1 MSLGDRDRPAATTD
15 AYIRHVAHDLRASL
29 NTVVGWAELV
39 KAGHLSADDSA
50 RAGATIVRHAR
61 QLSQRLADAL
71 DAWRL
76 DIGLLEVDVRRQ
88 PVAPAVKAAVEAAV
102 PALDN
107 RQVACDLDMGIDDAP
122 AAFDPARLVQ
132 AVGLLLADAAAN
144 TPPGGRIGVQL
155 SRDGDRALIAVR
167 SGGRMPGAEAFD
179 TSPRDTRP
187 DPSARA
193 YNFALPL
200 AHALVARQGGTLR
213 AEPDGE
219 AGVRFLVHLAPDRGT
234 PGEVESS
241 APGAPPT

>member
-1 MSLGDRDRPAATTD
+1 MALDDTARAVATTD

-88 PVAPAVKAAVEAAV
+88 PVAPAVKAAVEAAG
-102 PALDN
+102 PAFEN
-107 RQVACDLDMGIDDAP
+107 RQVACDLDLGADAP
-122 AAFDPARLVQ
+122 AAFDPSRLVQ
-132 AVGLLLADAAAN
+132 ALGLLLADAAAN
-144 TPPGGRIGVQL
+144 TPPGGRVGVQL

-167 SGGRMPGAEAFD
+167 SGGRMPGATAFD

-187 DPSARA
+187 DPSART

-200 AHALVARQGGTLR
+200 AHTLVARQGGTLQ
-213 AEPDGE
+213 AVPDGE
-219 AGVRFLVHLAPDRGT
+219 AGVRFLVHLAPDRG
-234 PGEVESS
+234 PADQVES
-241 APGAPPT
+241 AATGAPPA